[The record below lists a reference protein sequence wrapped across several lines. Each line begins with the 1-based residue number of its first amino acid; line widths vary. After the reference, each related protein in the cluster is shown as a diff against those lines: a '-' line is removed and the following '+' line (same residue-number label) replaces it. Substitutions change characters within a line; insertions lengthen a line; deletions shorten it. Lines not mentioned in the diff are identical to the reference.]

1 MTGVLRF
8 SGRRLWSLG
17 VLLFF
22 ALAAAQDERTFQNPV
37 LRNDFPD
44 PHVIRVEDRYYAYA
58 TNAASKNVQVS
69 TSEDLVSWTLPRDAM
84 PALAPW
90 VRLSRPDVWA
100 PEVLPLDG
108 RFLLYYTARDAA
120 SGKQCIGLAI
130 SDAPEGRFRDSS
142 ETPFLC
148 QLDEGGS
155 IDAHPFEDDDGSL
168 YLYWKNDGNC
178 CGMATY
184 IYVQELSPDGLE
196 LVGEPTRLVR
206 NDAAWEGRV
215 VEAPTM
221 WQRED
226 DYYLFFSAN
235 NYAGHEYAVGY
246 ALCESALGP
255 CQDAPENPILASRVD
270 AEPLI
275 IGPGHQTIIEDGEG
289 ETWLVYHV
297 WQVTGGLRGNSR
309 FMWLDRLEWQ
319 GDRPVVQ
326 GPTTEPQEAP

>member
-1 MTGVLRF
+1 MRARLLSLVLA
-8 SGRRLWSLG
+8 
-17 VLLFF
+17 LLAF
-22 ALAAAQDERTFQNPV
+22 ASAQEETFQNPV
-37 LRNDFPD
+37 LRTDFPD
-44 PHVIRVEDRYYAYA
+44 PFVLEVDGVYYAYA
-58 TNAASKNVQVS
+58 TNSAGKNIQVS
-69 TSEDLVSWTLPRDAM
+69 RSNDLVNWTLSKDAM

-120 SGKQCIGLAI
+120 SGKQCIGVAI

-155 IDAHPFEDDDGSL
+155 IDPSPFRDEDQL

-184 IYVQELSPDGLE
+184 IYVQELSPDGLD

-235 NYAGHEYAVGY
+235 SYAGHEYAVGY

-255 CQDAPENPILASRVD
+255 CRDAPENPILASRMD
-270 AEPLI
+270 AEPLVV
-275 IGPGHQTIIEDGEG
+275 GPGHQSIVEDSEG

-319 GDRPVVQ
+319 DDRPVVQ
-326 GPTTEPQEAP
+326 GPTIEPQEAP